1 MKKIFGICFFV
12 LMTGCILTHSSLSLA
27 YAALGLNLWY
37 EKMVPVLLPFMIL
50 SGTLIRMGMTDSLIR
65 PVSPLFGRIFRL
77 PGPGIYVILVGFL
90 CGFPM
95 GARTIAD
102 LRNRQELSSE
112 EGQYL
117 LAFCNNLGP
126 VFLGFVLPLLH
137 RKLVLPYVFGMYGIP
152 LLYGISLRYSV
163 YRNRI
168 PEKTDQA
175 FGRDD
180 AAKLLEQT
188 DPACLP
194 AISLPDAL
202 DDAITAA
209 GRSILQLGGYMIF
222 FNLLNLLPRLLVS
235 DSFRYAPLWEIS
247 GGLKLLGDRFPL
259 YTLLL
264 LPFGGLSCIAQ
275 TGSCIRNTGLSLKSY
290 ILHKMVRQCLL
301 QLIIWDGFCCLRI
314 LFCFDFSVFVFCVCP
329 VGSGITKR
337 PATTALPE
345 SHRSPEKHRNSLP
358 DFFRKAP
365 EYFRRHRP
373 W

>member
-65 PVSPLFGRIFRL
+65 PVRPLFGRIFRL

-126 VFLGFVLPLLH
+126 VYFLGFVLPLLH

-175 FGRDD
+175 FGRDN
-180 AAKLLEQT
+180 AAKFLE
-188 DPACLP
+188 PAGLAPLP
-194 AISLPDAL
+194 AMSLPDAL

-222 FNLLNLLPRLLVS
+222 FNLLNLLPRLLLP

-290 ILHKMVRQCLL
+290 ILHKMVLTVLTAAYYLGWFLL
-301 QLIIWDGFCCLRI
+301 
-314 LFCFDFSVFVFCVCP
+314 
-329 VGSGITKR
+329 
-337 PATTALPE
+337 
-345 SHRSPEKHRNSLP
+345 SPDTFLL
-358 DFFRKAP
+358 
-365 EYFRRHRP
+365 
-373 W
+373 

>member
-1 MKKIFGICFFV
+1 
-12 LMTGCILTHSSLSLA
+12 
-27 YAALGLNLWY
+27 
-37 EKMVPVLLPFMIL
+37 
-50 SGTLIRMGMTDSLIR
+50 
-65 PVSPLFGRIFRL
+65 
-77 PGPGIYVILVGFL
+77 
-90 CGFPM
+90 M
-95 GARTIAD
+95 GARTASD
-102 LRNRQELSSE
+102 FRDRQEISSE

-126 VFLGFVLPLLH
+126 VYFLGFVLPLLH

-175 FGRDD
+175 FGRDN
-180 AAKLLEQT
+180 AAKLLEPT
-188 DPACLP
+188 GPAPLP
-194 AISLPDAL
+194 AMSLTDAL

-222 FNLLNLLPRLLVS
+222 FNLLNLLPRLLLP
-235 DSFRYAPLWEIS
+235 DSFRYAPLLEIS

-290 ILHKMVRQCLL
+290 ILHKMVLTVLTAAYYLGWFLL
-301 QLIIWDGFCCLRI
+301 
-314 LFCFDFSVFVFCVCP
+314 
-329 VGSGITKR
+329 
-337 PATTALPE
+337 
-345 SHRSPEKHRNSLP
+345 SPDTFLL
-358 DFFRKAP
+358 
-365 EYFRRHRP
+365 
-373 W
+373 

>member
-65 PVSPLFGRIFRL
+65 PVRPLFGRIFRL

-126 VFLGFVLPLLH
+126 VYFLGFVLPLLH

-175 FGRDD
+175 FGRDN

-202 DDAITAA
+202 DDDLTVGRLHDLFQSAEPSAKAFTSRQFPVCTAFGDQWGPEAA
-209 GRSILQLGGYMIF
+209 GRQIPFVYVIAF
-222 FNLLNLLPRLLVS
+222 
-235 DSFRYAPLWEIS
+235 ALWRF
-247 GGLKLLGDRFPL
+247 KLYRPDRKL
-259 YTLLL
+259 Y
-264 LPFGGLSCIAQ
+264 PQYRAFSQ
-275 TGSCIRNTGLSLKSY
+275 V
-290 ILHKMVRQCLL
+290 LHP
-301 QLIIWDGFCCLRI
+301 
-314 LFCFDFSVFVFCVCP
+314 S
-329 VGSGITKR
+329 
-337 PATTALPE
+337 
-345 SHRSPEKHRNSLP
+345 
-358 DFFRKAP
+358 
-365 EYFRRHRP
+365 
-373 W
+373 

>member
-27 YAALGLNLWY
+27 YAALGLSLWY

-65 PVSPLFGRIFRL
+65 PVRPLFGRIFRL

-126 VFLGFVLPLLH
+126 VYFLGFVLPLLH

-175 FGRDD
+175 FGRDN
-180 AAKLLEQT
+180 AAKLSEQT

-222 FNLLNLLPRLLVS
+222 S
-235 DSFRYAPLWEIS
+235 I
-247 GGLKLLGDRFPL
+247 
-259 YTLLL
+259 
-264 LPFGGLSCIAQ
+264 C
-275 TGSCIRNTGLSLKSY
+275 
-290 ILHKMVRQCLL
+290 
-301 QLIIWDGFCCLRI
+301 
-314 LFCFDFSVFVFCVCP
+314 
-329 VGSGITKR
+329 
-337 PATTALPE
+337 
-345 SHRSPEKHRNSLP
+345 
-358 DFFRKAP
+358 
-365 EYFRRHRP
+365 
-373 W
+373 

>member
-65 PVSPLFGRIFRL
+65 PVRPLFGRIYRL
-77 PGPGIYVILVGFL
+77 SAPGIYVILMGFL

-95 GARTIAD
+95 GARTASD
-102 LRNRQELSSE
+102 FRDRQEISSE

-126 VFLGFVLPLLH
+126 VYFLGFVLPLLH

-175 FGRDD
+175 FGRDN

-194 AISLPDAL
+194 AMSLPDAL

-209 GRSILQLGGYMIF
+209 GRSILHDLFQSAEPSAKAFTSRQFPVCTAFGDQWGPEAAGRQIPFVYVIAF
-222 FNLLNLLPRLLVS
+222 
-235 DSFRYAPLWEIS
+235 ALWR
-247 GGLKLLGDRFPL
+247 LKLYRPDRKLYPQYRAFP
-259 YTLLL
+259 
-264 LPFGGLSCIAQ
+264 Q
-275 TGSCIRNTGLSLKSY
+275 V
-290 ILHKMVRQCLL
+290 LHP
-301 QLIIWDGFCCLRI
+301 
-314 LFCFDFSVFVFCVCP
+314 S
-329 VGSGITKR
+329 
-337 PATTALPE
+337 
-345 SHRSPEKHRNSLP
+345 
-358 DFFRKAP
+358 
-365 EYFRRHRP
+365 
-373 W
+373 

>member
-1 MKKIFGICFFV
+1 MKKISGICFFV

-27 YAALGLNLWY
+27 YAALGLTLWY

-65 PVSPLFGRIFRL
+65 PVRPLFGRIYRL
-77 PGPGIYVILVGFL
+77 SAPGIYVILMGFL

-95 GARTIAD
+95 GARTASE
-102 LRNRQELSSE
+102 QEISSE

-126 VFLGFVLPLLH
+126 VYFLGFVLPLLH
-137 RKLVLPYVFGMYGIP
+137 RKLLFPYVFGMYGVP
-152 LLYGISLRYSV
+152 LLYGIFLRYSV
-163 YRNRI
+163 YKNRI
-168 PEKTDQA
+168 SEKTDHS
-175 FGRDD
+175 FGRDN
-180 AAKLLEQT
+180 AAKFLE
-188 DPACLP
+188 PAGPAPLP
-194 AISLPDAL
+194 AMSLTDAL

-222 FNLLNLLPRLLVS
+222 FNLLNLLPRLLLP
-235 DSFRYAPLWEIS
+235 DSFRYAPLLEIS

-290 ILHKMVRQCLL
+290 ILHKMVLTVLTAAYYLGWFLL
-301 QLIIWDGFCCLRI
+301 
-314 LFCFDFSVFVFCVCP
+314 
-329 VGSGITKR
+329 
-337 PATTALPE
+337 
-345 SHRSPEKHRNSLP
+345 SPDTFLL
-358 DFFRKAP
+358 
-365 EYFRRHRP
+365 
-373 W
+373 

>member
-65 PVSPLFGRIFRL
+65 PVRPLFGRIFRL

-126 VFLGFVLPLLH
+126 VYFLGFVLPLLH

-163 YRNRI
+163 YINRI

-175 FGRDD
+175 FGRDN

-209 GRSILQLGGYMIF
+209 GSTNHADAFAKATQLF
-222 FNLLNLLPRLLVS
+222 
-235 DSFRYAPLWEIS
+235 DPLSANAKVIVLFTSRQFPVCTAFGDQWGPEAAGRQIPFVYVIAFA
-247 GGLKLLGDRFPL
+247 LWRFKLYRPDRKL
-259 YTLLL
+259 Y
-264 LPFGGLSCIAQ
+264 PQYRAFSQ
-275 TGSCIRNTGLSLKSY
+275 V
-290 ILHKMVRQCLL
+290 LHP
-301 QLIIWDGFCCLRI
+301 
-314 LFCFDFSVFVFCVCP
+314 S
-329 VGSGITKR
+329 
-337 PATTALPE
+337 
-345 SHRSPEKHRNSLP
+345 
-358 DFFRKAP
+358 
-365 EYFRRHRP
+365 
-373 W
+373 

>member
-1 MKKIFGICFFV
+1 MKKLSGICFFV

-27 YAALGLNLWY
+27 YAALGLELWY

-50 SGTLIRMGMTDSLIR
+50 SGTLIRLGLTNALIR
-65 PVSPLFGRIFRL
+65 PVKPVFGRIFHL
-77 PGPGIYVILVGFL
+77 SEPGIYVILMGFL

-95 GARTIAD
+95 GARTTSD
-102 LRNRQELSSE
+102 FRDRQELSVE

-126 VFLGFVLPLLH
+126 AYFVGFVLPLLQ

-152 LLYGISLRYSV
+152 LLYGIFLRYSI

-168 PEKTDQA
+168 TGKTDCSS
-175 FGRDD
+175 GRDN
-180 AAKLLEQT
+180 AAKPLK
-188 DPACLP
+188 PAGSDTSSAL
-194 AISLPDAL
+194 SLPDAL

-222 FNLLNLLPRLLVS
+222 FNLLNLLPRLLVP
-235 DSFRYAPLWEIS
+235 DSFRYAPLLEIS

-275 TGSCIRNTGLSLKSY
+275 TGSCIRSTGLSLKKY
-290 ILHKMVRQCLL
+290 ILHKLVLTVLTAGYYLGWFLL
-301 QLIIWDGFCCLRI
+301 
-314 LFCFDFSVFVFCVCP
+314 
-329 VGSGITKR
+329 
-337 PATTALPE
+337 
-345 SHRSPEKHRNSLP
+345 SPDTFLL
-358 DFFRKAP
+358 
-365 EYFRRHRP
+365 
-373 W
+373 